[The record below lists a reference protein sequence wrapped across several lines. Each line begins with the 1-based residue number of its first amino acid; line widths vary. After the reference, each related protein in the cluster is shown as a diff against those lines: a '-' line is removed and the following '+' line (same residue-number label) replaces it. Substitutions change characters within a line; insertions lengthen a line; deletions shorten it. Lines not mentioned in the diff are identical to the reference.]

1 MVVKGIYSPD
11 VYRKIMDA
19 PQDKKDDIYRYGLML
34 PFKGKWDCYH
44 IPIKAPRE
52 GAYDIIMANNRMG
65 LLPPCKV
72 NSAAQA
78 WIEAISDR
86 KLWDACH
93 NSIENALERFACKG
107 IELKVQEYLF
117 SVFLADPENAYTKM
131 NEGYCGDGGIPGFVM
146 GWLVPSESNL
156 KKLPAAL
163 AHETNHNVRYQF
175 IKWTNDVTL
184 GEMLVGEGLAENFA
198 TAIHGEEF
206 LGPWVSKTDPELL
219 PLIKEIIYDGLNVTG
234 FENITAYLY
243 GDEMARM
250 QGFPEA
256 GLPYCAGY
264 AVGYHLIKY
273 YLQKTGIAIEEAT
286 ILSHEKILK
295 EAEEFWKQEKY

>member
-1 MVVKGIYSPD
+1 MNVKSVYSPD
-11 VYRKIMDA
+11 VYRKIMTA
-19 PQDKKDDIYRYGLML
+19 EQEKKDDIYRYELML
-34 PFKGKWDCYH
+34 PFQGKWDCYH
-44 IPIKAPRE
+44 IPLNAPRE
-52 GAYDIIMANNRMG
+52 GAYDIIMANNRLG
-65 LLPPCKV
+65 LFAPSKV
-72 NSAAQA
+72 NETTKP
-78 WIEAISDR
+78 WIDAISDQN
-86 KLWDACH
+86 LWDACQS
-93 NSIENALERFACKG
+93 SIENALERFVNKG

-117 SVFLADPENAYTKM
+117 SIFLANPDNAYTKA

-146 GWLVPSESNL
+146 GWLIPTAKNI

-163 AHETNHNVRYQF
+163 AHETNHNVRYQY

-184 GEMLVGEGLAENFA
+184 GEMLVGEGLAENYA
-198 TAIHGEEF
+198 TTIHGEAF

-219 PLIKEIIYDGLNVTG
+219 PLIKESIYDGLHTTG

-250 QGFPEA
+250 QNFPEV

-273 YLQKTGIAIEEAT
+273 YLQKTGIGIEEAT
-286 ILSHEKILK
+286 ILPHDEILK
-295 EAEEFWKQEKY
+295 EVEEFWTM